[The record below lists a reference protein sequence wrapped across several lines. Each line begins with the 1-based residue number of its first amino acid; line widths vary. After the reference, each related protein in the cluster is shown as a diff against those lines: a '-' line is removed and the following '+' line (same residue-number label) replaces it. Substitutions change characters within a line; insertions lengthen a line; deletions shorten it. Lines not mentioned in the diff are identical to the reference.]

1 MKIGD
6 DERKQIRKFKE
17 AGASVK
23 AIANRFGITE
33 AEVERIIQKEKKAQ
47 ERAEGLDRF
56 EPAYRIA
63 FKPQWEY
70 ATQLVLKGLGRA

>member
-17 AGASVK
+17 AGASIK

-47 ERAEGLDRF
+47 ERAEGLSRF
-56 EPAYRIA
+56 DPVYRMKFNIE
-63 FKPQWEY
+63 WER
-70 ATQLVLKGLGRA
+70 ATALVLKGLGRA

>member
-17 AGASVK
+17 AGASIK

-33 AEVERIIQKEKKAQ
+33 AEVEKIIRSMEKAE
-47 ERAEGLDRF
+47 ERAEGLSRF
-56 EPAYRIA
+56 DPVYRMKFNIE
-63 FKPQWEY
+63 WER
-70 ATQLVLKGLGRA
+70 ATALVLKGLGRA